1 VNWWQVV
8 LIILGAIVVGL
19 LVGYFLY
26 YLSIRAAAFFRE
38 NLVRQRASRKAAP
51 VPPVVKQETLKP
63 AATPS
68 VRQPEATPP
77 AAKQP
82 VTTPSAVKQPVAA
95 PQQAKPPVT
104 TPPPVKQPQATPPAA
119 KQPVTTPSAVKQPVA
134 APQQAKPLVTTPP
147 PTKQPEATPPA
158 AKQPVTTSSPS
169 PQPSLPPSSSPPPK
183 PIMPELISEIE
194 NNRRIAAQPWSGTL
208 FSFQTRVWDS
218 NQDQLQLI
226 PANLREE
233 LKEAYFD
240 ISLANSIVWLATEMG
255 RRSEHLDESYTKLCS
270 GIAQRLS
277 RIKLPNQ

>member
-1 VNWWQVV
+1 MNWWQVI
-8 LIILGAIVVGL
+8 LIILGSIVVGL

-51 VPPVVKQETLKP
+51 VPPVVKQETVKP

-68 VRQPEATPP
+68 VR
-77 AAKQP
+77 
-82 VTTPSAVKQPVAA
+82 QPVAA

-104 TPPPVKQPQATPPAA
+104 TPPPVKQPQVTPPAA
-119 KQPVTTPSAVKQPVA
+119 KQPEA
-134 APQQAKPLVTTPP
+134 A
-147 PTKQPEATPPA
+147 PPA
-158 AKQPVTTSSPS
+158 AKQPVTTSPPS
-169 PQPSLPPSSSPPPK
+169 PQPSSPPSSSPPPK

-277 RIKLPNQ
+277 RIRLPNQ